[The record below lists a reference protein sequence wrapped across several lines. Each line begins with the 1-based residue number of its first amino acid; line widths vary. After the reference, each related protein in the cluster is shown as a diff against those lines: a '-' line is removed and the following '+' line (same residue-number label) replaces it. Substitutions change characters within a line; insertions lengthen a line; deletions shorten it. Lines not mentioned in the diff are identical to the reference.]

1 MLEQYCSFIPDI
13 EISTKSTYFTPSK
26 VRNEIFPVILQGR
39 PAGVVYREVID
50 NALIVKFKVKI
61 GLKRTKHHQVQM

>member
-1 MLEQYCSFIPDI
+1 MLEQYCSFITYI
-13 EISTKSTYFTPSK
+13 IILSTKSTYFTPSK

-50 NALIVKFKVKI
+50 NALIVKFKVK
-61 GLKRTKHHQVQM
+61 KMV